1 MKDLDLAFSY
11 VPRAQRLLLGDLFAL
26 DAALG
31 QVVRTTTEP
40 MLGRI
45 RLAWWRERLEELDQG
60 LVPAEPTLEA
70 AARLINETG
79 LTGAML
85 AGLVE
90 GWEPLLSEFP
100 WTEEVAGPVAA
111 RGALLFGFAALLLG
125 AAPPGVK
132 MSQTA
137 GALWAQVDVAKHCS
151 DEQSRSVLIDVAKTL
166 LDQWSGGP
174 VEPAVR
180 PLTMS
185 GLLARRD
192 LERWPDLEPEATPVR
207 AWMMIRHRL
216 TGRL

>member
-1 MKDLDLAFSY
+1 VRDLDLALSY
-11 VPRAQRLLLGDLFAL
+11 VPRPQRLLLTDLFAL

-70 AARLINETG
+70 AARLVNETG

-111 RGALLFGFAALLLG
+111 RGALLFGFAALLLK
-125 AAPPGVK
+125 AAPLGVK
-132 MSQTA
+132 MSQSA
-137 GALWAQVDVAKHCS
+137 GALWALVDVAKHCS
-151 DEQSRSVLIDVAKTL
+151 DENSRSVLIDVAKTL
-166 LDQWSGGP
+166 LDQLSGGP

-180 PLTMS
+180 PLTMP

-192 LERWPDLEPEATPVR
+192 LERWPVLEPEATPAR
-207 AWMMIRHRL
+207 AWMMIGHRL